1 MSSNGSV
8 PLNARVKARQEQVS
22 CDLGD
27 EAVVL
32 NLEDG
37 AYYGL
42 NEVAARVWKLVQEPR
57 TVVEIRDSL
66 LEVYEVNID
75 SCTQDLL
82 ILIAQLQEWK
92 LIEIEE

>member
-1 MSSNGSV
+1 MSNNGSV
-8 PLNARVKARQEQVS
+8 PLHARVRARVEQVS
-22 CDLGD
+22 CELGD
-27 EAVVL
+27 EAVIL

-57 TVVEIRDSL
+57 TVGEIRDSL
-66 LEVYEVNID
+66 LEVYDVSID
-75 SCTQDLL
+75 SCTNDLL
-82 ILIAQLQEWK
+82 SLIEQLKAWK

>member
-8 PLNARVKARQEQVS
+8 PLSARVRARQEQVS

-57 TVVEIRDSL
+57 TVAEIRDSL
-66 LEVYEVNID
+66 MEVYEVNID

>member
-1 MSSNGSV
+1 V

>member
-1 MSSNGSV
+1 M
-8 PLNARVKARQEQVS
+8 E
-22 CDLGD
+22 
-27 EAVVL
+27 E
-32 NLEDG
+32 